1 MFTHVQSRRG
11 QAPALPFLRHVFPRV
26 SLALILLSVVA
37 TSGLG
42 SAAPPA
48 DPRVINVIV
57 RRFEFD
63 PAVITVNV
71 GEPVRL
77 MVRSED
83 GVHGLE
89 IKKFK
94 VNKDIPRG
102 GEAVIINFTPNSA
115 GEFPI
120 MCSEYCG
127 DGHEDMRGTLV
138 VQAQEATTP

>member
-1 MFTHVQSRRG
+1 MPRYVI
-11 QAPALPFLRHVFPRV
+11 PRV
-26 SLALILLSVVA
+26 LLAVALLTVIA

-42 SAAPPA
+42 SAAPQA
-48 DPRVINVIV
+48 EPRVVNVIV

-63 PAVITVNV
+63 PAVITVAV

-83 GVHGLE
+83 GVHGME

-94 VNKDIPRG
+94 VKKDIPRG
-102 GEAVIINFTPNSA
+102 GEAVIINFTPNAA

-138 VQAQEATTP
+138 VQARDTTTNP